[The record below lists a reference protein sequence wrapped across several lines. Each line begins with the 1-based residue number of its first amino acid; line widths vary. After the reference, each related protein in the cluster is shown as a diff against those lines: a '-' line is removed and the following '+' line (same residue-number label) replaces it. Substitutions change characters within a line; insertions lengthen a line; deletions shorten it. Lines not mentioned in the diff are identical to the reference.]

1 MRSRAWFVLLGFLSL
16 TTISQTAHAVGGG
29 FLPAGTLVSV
39 QTTQPLDA
47 NFAEPGMSVS
57 AIVDDPVVD
66 ARGAIVIPDGT
77 AATLEVVGVDRS
89 SNMKGRDRI
98 NLRLRWLHIEGRAH
112 PVSTSYAQLRGPSE
126 GKKAAK
132 KIGGGAGIG
141 AVVGGILGGGAGA
154 AIGAAAG
161 GATGA
166 AVTGSGKKDL
176 RVPAGAR
183 LQFRLNAPTR
193 I

>member
-1 MRSRAWFVLLGFLSL
+1 MRSRVWFVLLGVLSL
-16 TTISQTAHAVGGG
+16 AAISPTAHAYSDG

-66 ARGAIVIPDGT
+66 GRGVIVIPRGT

-98 NLRLRWLHIEGRAH
+98 NLVLRWLHIRGRAH

-141 AVVGGILGGGAGA
+141 AVVGGIFGGGTGA

-166 AVTGSGKKDL
+166 VVTGSGKKDL

-183 LQFRLNAPTR
+183 LQFRLDAPAR

>member
-1 MRSRAWFVLLGFLSL
+1 MRSRVWFVLLGFLSL
-16 TTISQTAHAVGGG
+16 AIISPTAHAFGGG
-29 FLPAGTLVSV
+29 FLPAGTPVSV

-66 ARGAIVIPDGT
+66 GRGVIVIPRGT

-98 NLRLRWLHIEGRAH
+98 TLMLRWLHIGGRAH

-141 AVVGGILGGGAGA
+141 AVVGGILGGGSGA